1 MTLIMKQCPHCGSLL
16 VDDAIVCTNCGLAL
30 SGEQQEYYTQDF
42 YSAVSSYDHTQE
54 FSDADVSD
62 NKVACMA
69 AYLMGVLGLIIA
81 SLVGKDSKYVAF
93 HIKQALKITVLGII
107 LFLFGVVFV
116 WTFIIPMVVIV
127 CLIILFVLRLI
138 AFFQVC
144 RGKAYEPS
152 IVRDLNFIL

>member
-1 MTLIMKQCPHCGSLL
+1 MKQCPHCGSLL

-42 YSAVSSYDHTQE
+42 YSAVS
-54 FSDADVSD
+54 SDADVSD

-152 IVRDLNFIL
+152 IVRDLNFLR